1 MLLLRSFVLY
11 AKTFAKII
19 PKMLIQKRLHEVP
32 LTVPI
37 ASKHPM
43 ALRVEN
49 STEGSRAVL
58 LKMGQNEVELKA
70 VDRKERCGRGRRWPF
85 KNIY

>member
-1 MLLLRSFVLY
+1 MTTIVLY
-11 AKTFAKII
+11 AKRLLPRLS
-19 PKMLIQKRLHEVP
+19 PKTLIQKRLHEVP

-49 STEGSRAVL
+49 STEGSRAVPS
-58 LKMGQNEVELKA
+58 KMGQNEVELKA